1 MTCPAPCRY
10 KYDNPTAVKV
20 VAKARKER
28 EMKAQP
34 AAGKHKQSPMR
45 QSDQRENVKI
55 RNPMMVAEDERPPLD
70 VAQRLKGGSK
80 AMVDIVASKIASPGG
95 EDLAQ
100 LDPHEQVSW
109 AEDAI
114 ASVSG
119 TAQSAYRKAVLD
131 TAVKAYEMAI
141 KGILKPFAELQAH
154 ELEEHSPR
162 LKGYK
167 VRIQVLKGECAMMTV
182 DAEKDWP
189 TILREYGQALR
200 LNEFDEKMQDKIAQI
215 DEEFNQV
222 SEKMRKSCKDKDGTV
237 ANPVRTFAEALVNCE
252 GDWEEVTDLVDAQRL
267 NRLTPQKF
275 GSYQTARLMMD
286 IIYRQ
291 MFVWVGSTWCPW
303 LPLVASLLQMCMF
316 FSLRH
321 AFLGVGRLD
330 AAYEGRSSWSA
341 DQIQG
346 LFLSYTIVSILIC
359 AVPMLVWLNQEPTCG
374 PHNSGAYNDENGNR
388 VEGHGAKVYE
398 TVGVFLDY
406 VATMQV
412 DSTGEDNYMHAG
424 TVASI
429 GSFFVQPPVLLILIL
444 ILFYRMRI
452 VLEEHNTLSHYLAKK
467 TAAMKK
473 ETEFLESQLREYH
486 KKQPSTGGARNEL
499 QQSTKEHANRRQEEE
514 DMDEIVSS
522 MMGSKL
528 GVTGA
533 SVSELQQLLE
543 MTVCATPDRFTLSVS

>member
-1 MTCPAPCRY
+1 
-10 KYDNPTAVKV
+10 
-20 VAKARKER
+20 
-28 EMKAQP
+28 
-34 AAGKHKQSPMR
+34 
-45 QSDQRENVKI
+45 
-55 RNPMMVAEDERPPLD
+55 
-70 VAQRLKGGSK
+70 
-80 AMVDIVASKIASPGG
+80 
-95 EDLAQ
+95 
-100 LDPHEQVSW
+100 
-109 AEDAI
+109 
-114 ASVSG
+114 
-119 TAQSAYRKAVLD
+119 
-131 TAVKAYEMAI
+131 
-141 KGILKPFAELQAH
+141 
-154 ELEEHSPR
+154 
-162 LKGYK
+162 
-167 VRIQVLKGECAMMTV
+167 
-182 DAEKDWP
+182 
-189 TILREYGQALR
+189 
-200 LNEFDEKMQDKIAQI
+200 
-215 DEEFNQV
+215 
-222 SEKMRKSCKDKDGTV
+222 
-237 ANPVRTFAEALVNCE
+237 
-252 GDWEEVTDLVDAQRL
+252 
-267 NRLTPQKF
+267 
-275 GSYQTARLMMD
+275 
-286 IIYRQ
+286 
-291 MFVWVGSTWCPW
+291 
-303 LPLVASLLQMCMF
+303 
-316 FSLRH
+316 
-321 AFLGVGRLD
+321 
-330 AAYEGRSSWSA
+330 
-341 DQIQG
+341 
-346 LFLSYTIVSILIC
+346 
-359 AVPMLVWLNQEPTCG
+359 MLVWLNQEPTCG